1 MRDFYLTKASVV
13 PVVVFVS
20 VHKALPV
27 GSCSATVPI
36 YLDTVVPVF
45 VDMGSMVVDNMD
57 KMP

>member
-1 MRDFYLTKASVV
+1 MASAASA
-13 PVVVFVS
+13 VVFVPA
-20 VHKALPV
+20 HKALSV

-45 VDMGSMVVDNMD
+45 VGMDSMVADNMD